1 MNKGERNLDFNKQTL
16 SDENL
21 MNEICD
27 GKKKM
32 IALTRLATADS
43 V

>member
-1 MNKGERNLDFNKQTL
+1 L

-43 V
+43 VWNDSKICISM